1 MPTFRED
8 VHLGTKVPLM
18 KTDDYNDQSVTE
30 EKIKDGNITTK
41 KIADD
46 SVTTPKIV
54 DQNVT
59 TAKIADGNVTTVKIA
74 DQNVTTDKIA
84 DLNVTTEKLV
94 DSAVVTDKIA
104 DYNVTT
110 RKIQDSGVT
119 TVKIADQNITTEKIA
134 NGNVTTPKIANG
146 NVTTEKI
153 KNAAIITEKIEDK
166 NIVNSKL
173 DDSSVNTRVIQDNAI
188 TTEKI
193 QDGCLTESKLS
204 ENSVTTN
211 KIKNL
216 SVTTEKISDKNVTNE
231 KIADDTIT
239 LQKFDADLR
248 MVLNAATGMP
258 DDLLEKLQD
267 VSENIAELQ
276 DSEFPI
282 TLGFSITPDLS
293 KMSNTLKYSVSCKGA
308 PFMPDTLMLEKQ
320 INDSSEKVL
329 VSKTSSSG
337 TMSTSIE
344 GAWETFK
351 LSVTKNGRTSKSTSL
366 TRYLCYYGA
375 SSEQN
380 ISETVLGSLSKVSAT
395 GVSFNPSITTQNGNY
410 IWLVVP
416 SYLTISRVTSAGF
429 DVTLAEVQT
438 ITTSLGTFKAYR
450 TANSL
455 TENKWNLVIS

>member
-30 EKIKDGNITTK
+30 KKIADGNITTK
-41 KIADD
+41 KIADA
-46 SVTTPKIV
+46 SVTTPKIA
-54 DQNVT
+54 DKNVT
-59 TAKIADGNVTTVKIA
+59 TAKIADGNVTTIKIA
-74 DQNVTTDKIA
+74 DQNVTTGKIA
-84 DLNVTTEKLV
+84 DLNVITEKLA

-134 NGNVTTPKIANG
+134 DQSVTEKKIANG

-153 KNAAIITEKIEDK
+153 KNTAIITEKIADK

-258 DDLLEKLQD
+258 SDLIEKMQD

-282 TLGFSITPDLS
+282 TLGFSITPDLA

-308 PFMPDTLMLEKQ
+308 PFLPDTVEVKKYA
-320 INDSSEKVL
+320 NDNEGTVIES
-329 VSKTSSSG
+329 TPNTSG
-337 TMSTSIE
+337 TVVSSIE
-344 GAWETFK
+344 GNRERFT
-351 LSVTKNGRTSKSTSL
+351 LSVTKKGRTSKSTAL

-380 ISETVLGSLSKVSAT
+380 ISEIVLGSLSKVSAT

-416 SYLTISRVTSAGF
+416 SYLNINRVTSAGF
-429 DVTLAEVQT
+429 DVTLADMQT
-438 ITTSLGTFKAYR
+438 ITTSLGVFKAYR

-455 TENKWNLVIS
+455 TANKWNLAIS

>member
-1 MPTFRED
+1 MGILSNLKVKINSILVSGRKDET
-8 VHLGTKVPLM
+8 LTYTKYIKDEETGKSVQQQLDEKVNVFDELETKQIKDKAITNPKLADESVD
-18 KTDDYNDQSVTE
+18 TRVLQADSVTT
-30 EKIKDGNITTK
+30 EKIVDLSVTTEKVADKNITTK
-41 KIADD
+41 KIADNA
-46 SVTTPKIV
+46 VTLQKC
-54 DQNVT
+54 DE
-59 TAKIADGNVTTVKIA
+59 
-74 DQNVTTDKIA
+74 
-84 DLNVTTEKLV
+84 DLR
-94 DSAVVTDKIA
+94 DMM
-104 DYNVTT
+104 
-110 RKIQDSGVT
+110 
-119 TVKIADQNITTEKIA
+119 
-134 NGNVTTPKIANG
+134 
-146 NVTTEKI
+146 
-153 KNAAIITEKIEDK
+153 NAAI
-166 NIVNSKL
+166 
-173 DDSSVNTRVIQDNAI
+173 
-188 TTEKI
+188 
-193 QDGCLTESKLS
+193 
-204 ENSVTTN
+204 
-211 KIKNL
+211 
-216 SVTTEKISDKNVTNE
+216 
-231 KIADDTIT
+231 
-239 LQKFDADLR
+239 
-248 MVLNAATGMP
+248 GMP
-258 DDLLEKLQD
+258 SDLILKLQD

-395 GVSFNPSITTQNGNY
+395 GVSFNPSITTQNGSY

-416 SYLTISRVTSAGF
+416 NYLNINRVTSAGF
-429 DVTLAEVQT
+429 DVTLAEVQI

-455 TENKWNLVIS
+455 AANKWNLVIS